1 MVQPGSPQDVG
12 LSSLVDI
19 ARQHEEQVGEP
30 VGVFERCR
38 VNRFLV
44 GDFGHIPLGPAHHR
58 TCVMQ
63 MRRGAAAAREHNAV
77 ERGQTGIERVDPLL
91 DPRYLAFADP
101 QRLDFSVL
109 SFRTAEIAA
118 EITEVVLNVAQDVA
132 NIAIGTYGNRLHR
145 GEAGDAERMA
155 LDLR

>member
-1 MVQPGSPQDVG
+1 MVQSGSPQDVG

-44 GDFGHIPLGPAHHR
+44 GDFGHVPLGPADDR
-58 TCVMQ
+58 TRVMQ
-63 MRRGAAAAREHNAV
+63 IRGGVAAARQHKAV
-77 ERGQTGIERVDPLL
+77 EGYQSSIERVDALL

>member
-1 MVQPGSPQDVG
+1 
-12 LSSLVDI
+12 
-19 ARQHEEQVGEP
+19 
-30 VGVFERCR
+30 
-38 VNRFLV
+38 
-44 GDFGHIPLGPAHHR
+44 
-58 TCVMQ
+58 MQ
-63 MRRGAAAAREHNAV
+63 MRRRMVAAREHKAV
-77 ERGQTGIERVDPLL
+77 EGHQTGTERVDPLL